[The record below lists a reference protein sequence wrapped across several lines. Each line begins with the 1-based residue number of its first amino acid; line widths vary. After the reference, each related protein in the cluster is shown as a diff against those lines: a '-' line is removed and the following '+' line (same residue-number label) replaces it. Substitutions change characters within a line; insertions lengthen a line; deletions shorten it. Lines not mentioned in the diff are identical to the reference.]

1 MSERMCRRWTL
12 VWGVPAACV
21 LLVASVY
28 SGAQENPPP
37 AATPATAAIQPE
49 AAAPAQ
55 PVEAAAK
62 KTFRNR
68 LPMYF
73 SPVVTTEQ
81 RKKIYEIQASYF
93 EKISAMEA
101 QLAALRKQQDADVLA
116 VLTPEQQGEVQKA
129 REAASARRRGTA
141 SGETSGGSQN

>member
-1 MSERMCRRWTL
+1 MSERVYRLRKL

-28 SGAQENPPP
+28 SAAQENPP
-37 AATPATAAIQPE
+37 AATPAAAAVPP
-49 AAAPAQ
+49 AATAPAQ
-55 PVEAAAK
+55 PAETAAK
-62 KTFRNR
+62 KTIRNR

-81 RKKIYEIQASYF
+81 RKKIYEIQASFY
-93 EKISAMEA
+93 EKISALET

-141 SGETSGGSQN
+141 SSETSGGSQN